1 MYSINNTK
9 TKNTNQPGNRNIG
22 NDLINQDVSKMLLQP
37 PHCPLHPKT
46 YTSFFNDNPK
56 LSGVAPYKL
65 EEKKHS
71 KDGKLIA
78 KLQYNN
84 FYTDW
89 TQDATK
95 WYPNTN
101 ELHPSD
107 INININSDMHL
118 KMSGEIRGK
127 MSDNVPLNNVLSDKN
142 LELYRETKRKEPFA
156 IPLATNGTNQLN
168 ILFNN
173 KCTRPTF
180 NYRRYASEKVNNK
193 EWFNNRLYAGDI
205 SEETEGLK
213 NQYMAGTIQ
222 NSMDLYSSV
231 FEDMYFLS
239 NEKGF
244 NDVDAYN
251 QNNLFIDSISG

>member
-1 MYSINNTK
+1 MYSINNT
-9 TKNTNQPGNRNIG
+9 TKPNTNPPGYMNIG
-22 NDLINQDVSKMLLQP
+22 TDLINQDVSKMLLQP

-46 YTSFFNDNPK
+46 YTSFFNDNSK
-56 LSGVAPYKL
+56 LSAIAPYKL

-89 TQDATK
+89 KQDATK

-101 ELHPSD
+101 ELHPLD
-107 INININSDMHL
+107 ININTDMHL
-118 KMSGEIRGK
+118 KMSGGI
-127 MSDNVPLNNVLSDKN
+127 SNSLPLHNILSDKN
-142 LELYRETKRKEPFA
+142 LELYRETKRNEQFA
-156 IPLATNGTNQLN
+156 IPMATNGTNQLN

-173 KCTRPTF
+173 KCTIPTF
-180 NYRRYASEKVNNK
+180 NYRLYATDKVNNK
-193 EWFNNRLYAGDI
+193 EWFNNGLYAGDI
-205 SEETEGLK
+205 SVETEGLK
-213 NQYMAGTIQ
+213 NQYMTGTIQ
-222 NSMDLYSSV
+222 NSMDFYSSV

-244 NDVDAYN
+244 NNVDAYN
-251 QNNLFIDSISG
+251 QNNLFIDSIDSING